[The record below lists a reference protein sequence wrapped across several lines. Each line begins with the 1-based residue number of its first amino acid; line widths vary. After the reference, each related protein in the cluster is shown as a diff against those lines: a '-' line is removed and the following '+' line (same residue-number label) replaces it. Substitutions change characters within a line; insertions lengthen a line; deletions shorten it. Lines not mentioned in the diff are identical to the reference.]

1 MVLLRLDAS
10 TLFAI
15 ARALLNDGWLS
26 SMENVPAGSEVEVVQ
41 LIVSEPSETA
51 FPVMV
56 VISRAYAKGAARVR
70 IAQILNMAN
79 IFAGNA

>member
-79 IFAGNA
+79 IFSGNA